1 MGSSANEQVGV
12 VAAVWRYPVKSM
24 RGESV
29 DRAELA
35 WNGLDGDRR
44 HAFVLDGD
52 RSRFP
57 WLTGRR
63 AAALLRYA
71 PSYADPQNLRKS
83 PVPVEL
89 PDGGTLDLHAPELR
103 QRLEA
108 ECGGKLGLIQIGRGI
123 FDSLPVSVMTTATP
137 AAIGAIV
144 PAGGEP
150 RRYRAN
156 IVIDAGPDAAHR
168 EADWVN
174 GRLSFGEGGAAPA
187 LRVNKRIDRCSMIT
201 IDPDTA
207 ERDPAVLRTVV
218 EKAGNFVGAYAS
230 AETLGTVAV
239 GDRVFLQRQT

>member
-1 MGSSANEQVGV
+1 MGSARGEEIGV
-12 VAAVWRYPVKSM
+12 VVGVWRYPVKSM
-24 RGESV
+24 RGESL
-29 DRAELA
+29 DRAELT

-71 PSYADPQNLRKS
+71 PTYQDPTNLRKS
-83 PVPVEL
+83 PLRVGL
-89 PDGGTLDLHAPELR
+89 PEGGSLDLHSPELR

-108 ECGGKLGLIQIGRGI
+108 EAGGPLGLIQVGRGI

-137 AAIGAIV
+137 AAIGAV
-144 PAGGEP
+144 APAGGEP

-156 IVIDAGPDAAHR
+156 IVIDAGADAAHR
-168 EADWVN
+168 EAAWVG
-174 GRLSFGEGGAAPA
+174 GRLAFGDGEGPA
-187 LRVNKRIDRCSMIT
+187 LRVNKRIDRCSMVT

-207 ERDPAVLRTVV
+207 ERDPAVLKAVV
-218 EKAGNFVGAYAS
+218 DRAENRVGAYAS
-230 AETLGTVAV
+230 AEAPGWIAV
-239 GDRVFLQRQT
+239 GDRVWLQR

>member
-1 MGSSANEQVGV
+1 MGNVRGEEIGTVVG
-12 VAAVWRYPVKSM
+12 VWRYPVKSM
-24 RGESV
+24 RGESL
-29 DRAELA
+29 DRAELT

-44 HAFVLDGD
+44 HAFVLEGD

-71 PSYADPQNLRKS
+71 PTYQDPANLRKS
-83 PVPVEL
+83 PLRVGL
-89 PDGGTLDLHAPELR
+89 PEGGALDLHAPELR

-108 ECGGKLGLIQIGRGI
+108 EAGGPLGLIQVGRGI

-137 AAIGAIV
+137 AAIGAVV

-168 EADWVN
+168 EAQWVG
-174 GRLSFGEGGAAPA
+174 GRLAFGDTEGPV
-187 LRVNKRIDRCSMIT
+187 LRVNKRIDRCSMVT

-207 ERDPAVLRTVV
+207 GRDPDVLKTVV
-218 EKAGNFVGAYAS
+218 DRAENRIGAYAS
-230 AETLGTVAV
+230 AEALGWIAV
-239 GDRVFLQRQT
+239 GDKVWLQR

>member
-1 MGSSANEQVGV
+1 MGGGRDELVGV
-12 VAAVWRYPVKSM
+12 VVGVWRYPVKSM
-24 RGESV
+24 RGESL
-29 DRAELA
+29 DWAELT

-71 PSYADPQNLRKS
+71 PTYRDPANLRKS
-83 PVPVEL
+83 PLQVGL
-89 PDGGTLDLHAPELR
+89 PDGGSLDLHSPELR

-108 ECGGKLGLIQIGRGI
+108 EAGGPLRLIQVGRGI

-137 AAIGAIV
+137 AAIGAV
-144 PAGGEP
+144 VHAGGEP

-168 EADWVN
+168 EAGWVN
-174 GRLSFGEGGAAPA
+174 ARLAFGDASGPR
-187 LRVNKRIDRCSMIT
+187 LRVNKRIDRCSMVT

-207 ERDPAVLRTVV
+207 ERDPDVLKAVVDR
-218 EKAGNFVGAYAS
+218 ADNFIGAYAS
-230 AETLGTVAV
+230 AEAIGTIAV
-239 GDRVFLQRQT
+239 GDRVWLAR